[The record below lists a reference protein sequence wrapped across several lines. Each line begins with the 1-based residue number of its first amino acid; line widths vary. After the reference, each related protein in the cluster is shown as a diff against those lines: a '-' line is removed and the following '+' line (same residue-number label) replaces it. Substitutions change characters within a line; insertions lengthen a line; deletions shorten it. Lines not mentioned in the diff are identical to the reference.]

1 MARALYSTSSLTA
14 LNILEFC
21 SDRLNELDDIW
32 NIKSMQAYQLI
43 AETTEVIDAWL
54 QVCDSLTRLF
64 WPNYAGHTWLGE
76 PHIPKNARAFLRRL
90 KEVQN
95 VRDTYKEIVCLFNE
109 INQIDKSH
117 RRIFLPFQ
125 GDDIILSCSRSL

>member
-1 MARALYSTSSLTA
+1 MACDSSLVFAFSA

-32 NIKSMQAYQLI
+32 DIKSLQVYQTVTDI
-43 AETTEVIDAWL
+43 TEVVDAWL

-64 WPNYAGHTWLGE
+64 WPNYGRHAWIGE
-76 PHIPKNARAFLRRL
+76 PHIPKNARAFLDRL

-95 VRDTYKEIVCLFNE
+95 VRNVYKEIVCLFNE
-109 INQIDKSH
+109 INQFDKSH
-117 RRIFLPFQ
+117 RRIFMPFQ
-125 GDDIILSCSRSL
+125 GE